1 MPKHIFF
8 KKFKCCLESCLCKS
22 VAHTCLGRYWW
33 GRWTAVQGSGSHK
46 WGSKGINLLTFHEL
60 LKPYNLGLVQFD
72 CLVYR
77 IYYFIS
83 ERFCIQRIKNIFMIS
98 CQTLMYF
105 EYHEK
110 IWPLRSLAFGEKST
124 GSASTQRGCCP
135 VHCRLCRCLMPCS
148 VDSVW
153 WPGWVTWPHTG
164 SGGKGE
170 RSPYFIHHHFHQPH

>member
-1 MPKHIFF
+1 M
-8 KKFKCCLESCLCKS
+8 
-22 VAHTCLGRYWW
+22 AHTCLGRYWW
-33 GRWTAVQGSGSHK
+33 GRWTAAQGSGSHK

-110 IWPLRSLAFGEKST
+110 IWPLRSLAFGEKSAQ
-124 GSASTQRGCCP
+124 SVSPQHSCCP
-135 VHCRLCRCLMPCS
+135 VHLLFVSLPHALFCGQCVMAWVSDLTPHRLWRKGGEISLFYSSSLSSSPLNNS
-148 VDSVW
+148 VPS
-153 WPGWVTWPHTG
+153 
-164 SGGKGE
+164 
-170 RSPYFIHHHFHQPH
+170 Q